1 MQFVFDNFQYDENY
15 GNTLYCLNYGS
26 DDGTG
31 SADDDD
37 VYDADICSAVS
48 TMARNPLNPDS
59 CAGQQPIVP
68 Q

>member
-1 MQFVFDNFQYDENY
+1 MEENMI
-15 GNTLYCLNYGS
+15 GMGMIEC
-26 DDGTG
+26 
-31 SADDDD
+31 DDDDDDDVD

>member
-1 MQFVFDNFQYDENY
+1 MIVLGMIECDN
-15 GNTLYCLNYGS
+15 
-26 DDGTG
+26 
-31 SADDDD
+31 DDDDFD

-48 TMARNPLNPDS
+48 TMGRNPLNPDS